1 MSKEK
6 ELYRVE
12 EGRVRKANPTS
23 KVDWKNSA
31 LVLAKTPKE
40 ALRIAEQYD
49 KGQVQ
54 WDNAIY
60 RGENIV
66 AIDAPESARCPDG
79 YHWVE
84 EHTRDRYIHVKAHC
98 ARDPRRR

>member
-23 KVDWKNSA
+23 KVDWINSA

-66 AIDAPESARCPDG
+66 AINAPASARCPDG
-79 YHWVE
+79 YHWVAS
-84 EHTRDRYIHVKAHC
+84 HRRRDGVAVKGHC
-98 ARDPRRR
+98 AKDPRRR